1 MSFQQMLP
9 ATPAICT
16 QNGPNLNPKL
26 VYPAAVIVPDDLQL
40 LNEADCLRTASH
52 MYTHFVQGSLQLL
65 LGWAF
70 IIRPTGIL

>member
-1 MSFQQMLP
+1 MWD
-9 ATPAICT
+9 
-16 QNGPNLNPKL
+16 GPDLNPKL

-52 MYTHFVQGSLQLL
+52 MCTHFVHGSLQLL